1 MDEANVNTSLMICFL
16 KLKSLSEKLVVPV
29 KMFLC
34 DKGACAEHISRVL
47 SLDLALELP
56 GG

>member
-16 KLKSLSEKLVVPV
+16 KLKSLSEELVVPV

-34 DKGACAEHISRVL
+34 DKGACAEHIS
-47 SLDLALELP
+47 
-56 GG
+56 